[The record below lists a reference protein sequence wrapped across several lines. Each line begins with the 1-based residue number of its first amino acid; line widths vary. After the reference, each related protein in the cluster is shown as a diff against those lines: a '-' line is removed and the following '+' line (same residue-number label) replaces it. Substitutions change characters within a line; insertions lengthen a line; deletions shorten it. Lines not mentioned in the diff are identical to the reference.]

1 MIPPLVGLTVTAHEP
16 LHRVLLDKLLPRLE
30 SGPLSAAELA
40 AERLPEFERLS
51 VMPVRRLV
59 PERSGSNFIQDL
71 LATVTPQQFVPNLK
85 SPAQGLSLLAG
96 LYLIHDCLHEGHEM
110 AQRAE
115 QTGAKNSAPYW
126 HGIMHRREPDYDN
139 ARYWFRRVG
148 DHPIF
153 PEIGREIGELLG
165 EKQFAARL
173 RFPRVLDRRSHW
185 DAMAFI
191 DLCEWCGTAWDDRA
205 QAAARLQEV
214 EMRLL
219 LEYTCRA
226 AQGAN

>member
-1 MIPPLVGLTVTAHEP
+1 MPAFDRSAFGPAFSALLREP
-16 LHRVLLDKLLPRLE
+16 
-30 SGPLSAAELA
+30 
-40 AERLPEFERLS
+40 RLPELGPGLPNQALRTALS
-51 VMPVRRLV
+51 ALT
-59 PERSGSNFIQDL
+59 PENSFTSLSDRTMALGCISGFWLLHDFLDESHAISLDL
-71 LATVTPQQFVPNLK
+71 DTP
-85 SPAQGLSLLAG
+85 
-96 LYLIHDCLHEGHEM
+96 
-110 AQRAE
+110 
-115 QTGAKNSAPYW
+115 TGSYW